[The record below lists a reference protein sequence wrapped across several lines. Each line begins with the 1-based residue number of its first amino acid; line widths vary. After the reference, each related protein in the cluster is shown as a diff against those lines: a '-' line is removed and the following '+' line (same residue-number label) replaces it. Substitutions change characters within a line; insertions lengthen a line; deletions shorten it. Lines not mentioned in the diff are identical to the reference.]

1 MRRMILFAL
10 SMCSL
15 TVFSQ
20 DLIVTKQDKTIKA
33 KIEEVSDAEI
43 RYKEFENP
51 TGPTF
56 VVKTTDISTVVYS
69 NGTVKNYLAEGESKL
84 VSDEKEEV
92 KVSRGKLYYKGE
104 KITTQ
109 DFLDMTESSCPQA
122 FDLRNKGR
130 NQLTA
135 GYTLFAC
142 GGALALSSLL
152 LDDPALK
159 ISFLAVGTL
168 SVVTS
173 VPLIFC
179 GDNKK
184 HKAVGVY
191 NQQCAKP
198 KTSSEVRLNVYP
210 KSVGLAFVF

>member
-1 MRRMILFAL
+1 MKRMILFAL
-10 SMCSL
+10 SICSL

-69 NGTVKNYLAEGESKL
+69 NGTVKNYLAEGESKF

-135 GYTLFAC
+135 GCASLAC
-142 GGALALSSLL
+142 GGGLVLASFFVK
-152 LDDPALK
+152 DPALEW
-159 ISFLAVGTL
+159 SFLGVGALCTIV
-168 SVVTS
+168 SI
-173 VPLIFC
+173 PLIFN
-179 GDNKK
+179 GDSKK